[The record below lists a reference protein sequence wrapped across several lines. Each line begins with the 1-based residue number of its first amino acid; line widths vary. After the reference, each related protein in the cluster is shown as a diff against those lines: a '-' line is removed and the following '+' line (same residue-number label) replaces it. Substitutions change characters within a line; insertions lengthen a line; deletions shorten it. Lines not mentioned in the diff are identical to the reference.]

1 MDRRKFLKISGL
13 GVGGALI
20 TGLGVNMFGGFGSK
34 ENYYLQGNYAPV
46 KELVT
51 ETNLEVIG
59 SIPKDLS
66 GLLLRNGPNPME
78 SAQCQETSLV
88 RRRGNATRGQ
98 TGFG

>member
-46 KELVT
+46 KELFHRCVVA
-51 ETNLEVIG
+51 L
-59 SIPKDLS
+59 
-66 GLLLRNGPNPME
+66 
-78 SAQCQETSLV
+78 
-88 RRRGNATRGQ
+88 
-98 TGFG
+98 

>member
-13 GVGGALI
+13 GVGGAI
-20 TGLGVNMFGGFGSK
+20 VTGLGVNMFGGFGSK

-46 KELVT
+46 KELIK

-66 GLLLRNGPNPME
+66 GLLLRNGPNPMD
-78 SAQCQETSLV
+78 QP
-88 RRRGNATRGQ
+88 NAKKHHW
-98 TGFG
+98 F

>member
-1 MDRRKFLKISGL
+1 MEAPI
-13 GVGGALI
+13 V

-46 KELVT
+46 KELIK

-66 GLLLRNGPNPME
+66 GLLLRNGPNPMDQPN
-78 SAQCQETSLV
+78 AKKHPLV
-88 RRRGNATRGQ
+88 LGRWYATRGQ
-98 TGFG
+98 TGFGQCSLVQKHFGFRQ